1 MVKIAD
7 WTDRISSI
15 VFTRIKTQFSQ
26 KIKDKYSMTDKN
38 FSTKIANESNATFP
52 FISVRML
59 PSAEKGNDNEG
70 IEINAGLFAFQV
82 DVTDN
87 KSQSRAKD
95 VMSEV
100 KRIMKSMQFISYE
113 IPNFDNSQDVNR
125 MTARFRRSI
134 GKSDVI

>member
-1 MVKIAD
+1 
-7 WTDRISSI
+7 
-15 VFTRIKTQFSQ
+15 
-26 KIKDKYSMTDKN
+26 MTDKN

-70 IEINAGLFAFQV
+70 IEINAGLFSFQV

-100 KRIMKSMQFISYE
+100 KRIMKSMRFISYE

>member
-1 MVKIAD
+1 MID
-7 WTDRISSI
+7 WVDTIPSV
-15 VFTRIKTQFSQ
+15 VFTRIKTEFSQ
-26 KIKDKYSMTDKN
+26 RIKDKYGMTNEN
-38 FSTKIANESNATFP
+38 FSTKIANESTAKFP
-52 FISVRML
+52 FVSIRML
-59 PSAEKGNDNEG
+59 PSTEKGNDNEG

>member
-7 WTDRISSI
+7 WTDRVPSI
-15 VFTRIKTQFSQ
+15 VFTRIKTEFSQ

-70 IEINAGLFAFQV
+70 IEINAGLFAFQI

-100 KRIMKSMQFISYE
+100 KRIMKSMRFISYE

>member
-1 MVKIAD
+1 MID
-7 WTDRISSI
+7 WVDTIPSV
-15 VFTRIKTQFSQ
+15 VFTRIKTEFSQ
-26 KIKDKYSMTDKN
+26 KIKDKYGMTNEN
-38 FSTKIANESNATFP
+38 FSTKIANESTAKFP
-52 FISVRML
+52 FVSIRML
-59 PSAEKGNDNEG
+59 PSSEKGNDNEG

-113 IPNFDNSQDVNR
+113 MPNFDNSQDVNR

>member
-1 MVKIAD
+1 MID
-7 WTDRISSI
+7 WVDTIPSV
-15 VFTRIKTQFSQ
+15 VFTRIKTEFSQ
-26 KIKDKYSMTDKN
+26 KIKDKYGMTNEN
-38 FSTKIANESNATFP
+38 FSTKMANESTAKFP
-52 FISVRML
+52 FVSIRML

-70 IEINAGLFAFQV
+70 IEINAGLFAFQI

>member
-1 MVKIAD
+1 MID
-7 WTDRISSI
+7 WVDTIPSV
-15 VFTRIKTQFSQ
+15 VFTRIKTEFSQ
-26 KIKDKYSMTDKN
+26 KIKDKYGMTNEN
-38 FSTKIANESNATFP
+38 FSTKIANESTAKFP
-52 FISVRML
+52 FVSIRML
-59 PSAEKGNDNEG
+59 PSTEKGNDNEG

>member
-7 WTDRISSI
+7 WTDRIPSI
-15 VFTRIKTQFSQ
+15 VFTRIKTEFSQ
-26 KIKDKYSMTDKN
+26 KIKDKYGMTNEN
-38 FSTKIANESNATFP
+38 FSTKMANESTAKFP
-52 FISVRML
+52 FVSIRML
-59 PSAEKGNDNEG
+59 PSTEKGNDNEG
-70 IEINAGLFAFQV
+70 IEINAGLFAFQI

-100 KRIMKSMQFISYE
+100 KRIMKSMRFVSYE

-125 MTARFRRSI
+125 VTARFRRSI
-134 GKSDVI
+134 GKDDVI